1 MLIWFPV
8 LRLWVGMNGI
18 PAMSEKKRNSKKIA
32 AQKKSTEENLTFRDE
47 WPMASREMTKKNE
60 TKKNK
65 QKIPFF

>member
-18 PAMSEKKRNSKKIA
+18 PAMSEKKEIPKKL
-32 AQKKSTEENLTFRDE
+32 QRKKKSTEENLTFRDE

>member
-1 MLIWFPV
+1 MGRNEWNSCDE
-8 LRLWVGMNGI
+8 RKKKEI
-18 PAMSEKKRNSKKIA
+18 PKKLQRK
-32 AQKKSTEENLTFRDE
+32 KKSTEENLTFRDE